1 MATTSSTATKQRN
14 APTHEDK
21 AEQSRAAAI
30 KQVRRG
36 RPSL

>member
-1 MATTSSTATKQRN
+1 MATTSSTATNKRS

-21 AEQSRAAAI
+21 AEQSRAAGI

-36 RPSL
+36 RPPL